1 MAMWRVRPCIPL
13 YLDHG
18 RMVIGTF
25 DVRRLRIPV
34 LLGSM
39 PDENRDRVER
49 RCRRSQIR
57 DIHMQV
63 NGERGRSP
71 DSWQG
76 IEASLSTRSA
86 RLSSDVMLVK

>member
-1 MAMWRVRPCIPL
+1 
-13 YLDHG
+13 
-18 RMVIGTF
+18 MVIGTF

-34 LLGSM
+34 WLGSM
-39 PDENRDRVER
+39 PDGLRDRVER
-49 RCRRSQIR
+49 RCKRTRIR
-57 DIHMQV
+57 DTHMQTT
-63 NGERGRSP
+63 GESGRSP